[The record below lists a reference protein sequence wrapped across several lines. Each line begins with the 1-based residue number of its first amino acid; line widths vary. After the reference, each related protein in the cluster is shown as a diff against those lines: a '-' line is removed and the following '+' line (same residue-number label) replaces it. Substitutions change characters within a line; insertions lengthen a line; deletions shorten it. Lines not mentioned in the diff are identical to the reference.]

1 MCGNIYCMYAIV
13 VRKVPTF
20 LMSLDEFGDE
30 KKNSKMAQDTAGKYS
45 LTVGLLFFKNL
56 IHIELH
62 ILVGV
67 PVSPKDLGT

>member
-1 MCGNIYCMYAIV
+1 
-13 VRKVPTF
+13 
-20 LMSLDEFGDE
+20 
-30 KKNSKMAQDTAGKYS
+30 MAQDTAGKYS